1 MIYDDESSKKRQ
13 KPRLVGLAAAA
24 QCHATRRVRVAP
36 PKPLNGLNGESFN
49 TQAILSKP
57 ARGGL
62 KGYCSKGD
70 DFVAALH
77 AVRPEKHRAGI
88 FC

>member
-36 PKPLNGLNGESFN
+36 PKPLNG
-49 TQAILSKP
+49 
-57 ARGGL
+57 
-62 KGYCSKGD
+62 
-70 DFVAALH
+70 
-77 AVRPEKHRAGI
+77 
-88 FC
+88 